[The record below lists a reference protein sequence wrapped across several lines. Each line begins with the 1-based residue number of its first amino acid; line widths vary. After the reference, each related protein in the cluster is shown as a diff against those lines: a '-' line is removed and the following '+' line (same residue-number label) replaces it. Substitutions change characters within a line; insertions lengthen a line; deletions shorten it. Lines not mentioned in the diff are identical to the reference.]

1 MAQQEIVALA
11 MSGATTI
18 VAAMATDAWGNV
30 RDRVSALLQRRGT
43 EPRAAIAA
51 RLESSAE
58 QVARSRDVDRARE
71 MVRGPWQ
78 LELEGFLDAH
88 PEAVEE
94 LRAQLDAM
102 RAALPKAQQQRVQ
115 NNTFNGP
122 GTNFALQDGTQNNY
136 YMDSSASRAHT
147 GAGGEERAG

>member
-1 MAQQEIVALA
+1 
-11 MSGATTI
+11 
-18 VAAMATDAWGNV
+18 MATDAWGNV

-58 QVARSRDVDRARE
+58 QVARSQDVDRARE

-78 LELEGFLDAH
+78 LELEAFLDAH

-94 LRAQLDAM
+94 LQAQLDAM
-102 RAALPKAQQQRVQ
+102 RAALPKAQQQWVQ
-115 NNTFNGP
+115 DNTANDH
-122 GTNFALQDGTQNNY
+122 GTNFAVQDGTQNIY
-136 YMDSSASRAHT
+136 YMDSAAPKAHT
-147 GAGGEERAG
+147 GTASEERTG